1 MNCWGRSRVSTD
13 RFRRAATQPIWLPMT
28 MRGVERGGRSRDPD
42 TKAMIGKPPTDK
54 VEDPNTLA
62 ALTDLVRLVG
72 RSEAPQL
79 RLRLILSILLTLGG
93 KALGVVAPLVLGAA
107 VNHLARDQPTE
118 VAIGLGFA
126 GFAVGWALV
135 RFLSSAAPQ
144 ISDVVFA
151 PVRAAAQ
158 RRTAA
163 ETFAHA
169 LNLSLDFHQTK
180 RSGSLSRTVD
190 RGSRAVDFLLRILA
204 FNLIPTGVELVLAA
218 GVLGAKYDWRFA
230 AVAVVVVVIYT
241 AATFAMSNWRLEHR
255 RIMNAADSEA
265 AGVSVDALLNYE
277 TVKSFGAETRAAATY
292 DRALGDYAEASLKA
306 NSSLAMLNGMQA
318 LVMNLGLGV
327 MAVMAGFEAAA
338 GRMGPGDVTAAVLI
352 MISLYAPLNILGFAY
367 REIRQSF
374 IDMEEMLK
382 VTRLTP
388 QVADAADAVPLPRP
402 VDARGASVE
411 FQQVGYRHDA
421 RTSGLEDVSF
431 VAAPGT
437 TTALVGPSGAGKS
450 TIVKLALRL
459 LDPQE
464 GRVLIDGHDA
474 RTVTQASLRAAVALV
489 PQDVALFNDTVM
501 VNIAFARPEA
511 SEAEVWAAA
520 EAAELGDF
528 IRGLPEGMETK
539 VGERGLKLSGGER
552 QRMGIARA
560 LLADPRVLILDE
572 ATSALDSRTEA
583 AIQATLRKA
592 RAGRTTLVVAHRLT
606 TIADADEIIVLRR
619 GKVVERGTHAALLEA
634 GGEYAALWRRQTREK
649 PAAP

>member
-1 MNCWGRSRVSTD
+1 MVKAQQAGSPQDKTD
-13 RFRRAATQPIWLPMT
+13 
-28 MRGVERGGRSRDPD
+28 G
-42 TKAMIGKPPTDK
+42 PPTL
-54 VEDPNTLA
+54 TALA
-62 ALTDLVRLVG
+62 DLARLVV
-72 RSEAPQL
+72 RSGAPHL
-79 RLRLILSILLTLGG
+79 RLRLISAILLTLAG
-93 KALGVVAPLVLGAA
+93 KGLGVMAPLVLGAA
-107 VNHLARDQPTE
+107 VNRLAAGQGAATA
-118 VAIGLGFA
+118 VGLGFA
-126 GFAVGWALV
+126 AFAIGWTVV
-135 RFLSSAAPQ
+135 RFLSAASPL

-158 RRTAA
+158 RATAA
-163 ETFAHA
+163 EAFAHA
-169 LNLSLDFHQTK
+169 LSLSLDFHQTK
-180 RSGSLSRTVD
+180 RSGALSRTMD

-204 FNLIPTGVELVLAA
+204 FNLVPTGVELVLAA

-277 TVKSFGAETRAAATY
+277 TVKSFGAETRAAQTY

-306 NSSLAMLNGMQA
+306 NSSLNMLNGMQA

-382 VTRLTP
+382 VTRQTP
-388 QVADAADAVPLPRP
+388 QVADSPNAFALPRP
-402 VDARGASVE
+402 VDARGASVAFE
-411 FQQVGYRHDA
+411 AVGFRHDA
-421 RTSGLEDVSF
+421 RANGLEDVSF
-431 VAAPGT
+431 YAAPGT

-474 RTVTQASLRAAVALV
+474 REVTQASLRSAVALV
-489 PQDVALFNDTVM
+489 PQDVALFNDTLAA
-501 VNIAFARPEA
+501 NIAFARPEA
-511 SEAEVWAAA
+511 DEAEVWAAA
-520 EAAELGDF
+520 EAAELADF
-528 IRGLPEGMETK
+528 IRGLPDGMQTK

-552 QRMGIARA
+552 QRVGIARA
-560 LLADPRVLILDE
+560 LLADPCILILDE

-583 AIQATLRKA
+583 AIQKTLRKA
-592 RAGRTTLVVAHRLT
+592 RNGRTTLVVAHRLST
-606 TIADADEIIVLRR
+606 VADADQILVLKAGRI
-619 GKVVERGTHAALLEA
+619 VERGGHHELVARQ
-634 GGEYAALWRRQTREK
+634 GGEYAALWRKQTRGGK
-649 PAAP
+649 TPQMAD